1 MVNVSGNEDDAG
13 ALSDGDANS
22 TSQRSTTGAGIDSD
36 GATDLTQTGTDANL
50 PPYYALC
57 YIMKT

>member
-1 MVNVSGNEDDAG
+1 MYGFNG
-13 ALSDGDANS
+13 
-22 TSQRSTTGAGIDSD
+22 STTVTAGTPN
-36 GATDLTQTGTDANL
+36 ATNTTGMTVATTTANGGTSGTNANL

>member
-1 MVNVSGNEDDAG
+1 MSSA
-13 ALSDGDANS
+13 
-22 TSQRSTTGAGIDSD
+22 TTGITVENSS
-36 GATDLTQTGTDANL
+36 TGSSGTNANL